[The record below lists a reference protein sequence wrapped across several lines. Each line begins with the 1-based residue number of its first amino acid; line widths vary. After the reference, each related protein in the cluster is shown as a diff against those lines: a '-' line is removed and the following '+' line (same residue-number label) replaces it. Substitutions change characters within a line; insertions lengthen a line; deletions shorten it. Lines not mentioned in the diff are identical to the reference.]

1 MHELLSS
8 ARVTMKRFSITS
20 VSLGFSL
27 VGVLLGLGAA
37 TFLGACADNGD
48 AEPSSVGDA
57 GAKRRDSAPSDG
69 DDDDDD
75 DISPGDDDGGE
86 DQDGG
91 GGDDDDDAGEVA
103 DAGSDA
109 GGGTGSVWS
118 TAVADGTVGATEYG
132 GPGNSF
138 TTKGNQTWSI
148 AWDGANL
155 YLAETNANVNEAVVL
170 YLGFDQNGLSEGQAY
185 DETRPSSLPFK
196 ANAVIYAK
204 ATYNESR
211 TVTGGAWDA
220 PAASSLTFHGSG
232 TTREI
237 VVPWGA
243 VGRALIPSSIRF
255 AAYNVS
261 STNYVYGQIPEAN
274 PGGNIGLN
282 ATFTHD
288 YFVASTAN
296 GTGSFPFA
304 TIE

>member
-1 MHELLSS
+1 MHALLSS
-8 ARVTMKRFSITS
+8 ARVTMKRLIS
-20 VSLGFSL
+20 VRLGL
-27 VGVLLGLGAA
+27 PIVGVLLGLGAA
-37 TFLGACADNGD
+37 TSLGACADNGD
-48 AEPSSVGDA
+48 AEPNSVADA
-57 GAKRRDSAPSDG
+57 GGKRRDAGPPKG

-75 DISPGDDDGGE
+75 DTSPGDDAGGE
-86 DQDGG
+86 GHDG

-103 DAGSDA
+103 DTGSDA
-109 GGGTGSVWS
+109 GSATGSVWS
-118 TAVADGTVGATEYG
+118 TAVADGTIGATEYG
-132 GPGNSF
+132 GSGNSF

-148 AWDGANL
+148 AWDGNNL

-185 DETRPSSLPFK
+185 DETRPASLPFK

-204 ATYNESR
+204 ASYNESR
-211 TVTGGAWDA
+211 TVTAGAWGA
-220 PAASSLTFHGSG
+220 PMASTLTFQGSG
-232 TTREI
+232 STREI